1 MQDNNLSYETA
12 NTDSNFYSQARD
24 QNSQYQNYEDRAEQP
39 EEYDYMNWRLSSS
52 FQESFPQ
59 FLFHYYLPPLK
70 FTEN

>member
-39 EEYDYMNWRLSSS
+39 EEYDYMN
-52 FQESFPQ
+52 
-59 FLFHYYLPPLK
+59 
-70 FTEN
+70 